1 MLKSPLTFVLKDL
14 YLTLNMICTFFAL
27 QRYHIVLESNMAALI
42 EKKKRKTKKE
52 SDKKRI
58 QIVRLKS
65 SMLKMLLAMFKQAC
79 HGSIWSGSRI
89 GSLLLT

>member
-1 MLKSPLTFVLKDL
+1 
-14 YLTLNMICTFFAL
+14 MICTFFGL

-42 EKKKRKTKKE
+42 EKKKRKNKKE

>member
-1 MLKSPLTFVLKDL
+1 
-14 YLTLNMICTFFAL
+14 
-27 QRYHIVLESNMAALI
+27 MAALI
-42 EKKKRKTKKE
+42 EKKKRKTKKNQI
-52 SDKKRI
+52 KNVFK
-58 QIVRLKS
+58 IVRLKS